1 MTDQKKL
8 LANRFSL
15 AEMRRQQFLATVP
28 DHMTIEDAL
37 APEFWVHVAAKVR
50 PYDEIIVGRDD
61 CAWRLS
67 LVVADT
73 WSGGV
78 RVIEVGRCEM
88 TGALEK
94 STEEANG
101 LKVQWRGPNARWSV
115 LDAAG
120 QVLHSGFANKD
131 DALAATLNAA

>member
-1 MTDQKKL
+1 MTDKRL

-28 DHMTIEDAL
+28 DHVTIDDVL
-37 APEFWVHVAAKVR
+37 VPEFWVHVAAKVR

-61 CAWRLS
+61 CTWRLS
-67 LVVADT
+67 LVVADV

-78 RVIEVGRCEM
+78 KVVELSRVELV
-88 TGALEK
+88 GALEK

-101 LKVQWRGPNARWSV
+101 LRVQWRGPNARWSV
-115 LDAAG
+115 MDAAG

-131 DALAATLNAA
+131 DALAATINAA